1 MSQFDEMGLAPH
13 DTDDKGVFM
22 GFYKGV
28 NIHQFVRDLL
38 LFGANRAVEVCEAWG
53 ITADDFE
60 EMVSLPAFKKEM
72 KELRALIDSSPNA
85 LIQIKARTIVERG
98 LDELQHIV
106 RTAPKDADR
115 IKAMELLIKIAGI
128 TSTARGEET
137 DSGRPAA
144 SGLVLNVNLGP
155 GGMIPELPNQHR
167 PLREVTEIFDV
178 EPDRR

>member
-1 MSQFDEMGLAPH
+1 MGQFEDMSTSP
-13 DTDDKGVFM
+13 DTENKGVFM
-22 GFYKGV
+22 GFFKGV

-38 LFGANRAVEVCEAWG
+38 LFGANRAVEVCEAWNLS
-53 ITADDFE
+53 ADDFDE
-60 EMVSLPAFKKEM
+60 LVRLPAFKKEM
-72 KELRALIDSSPNA
+72 KEMRALIDSSPNA

-98 LDELQHIV
+98 LDELQHII
-106 RTAPKDADR
+106 RTAPRDADR

-155 GGMIPELPNQHR
+155 GGMIPSLPDRPR
-167 PLREVTEIFDV
+167 PLRDVTQIFDV
-178 EPDRR
+178 EAEKI

>member
-1 MSQFDEMGLAPH
+1 MGQFDDMSTSP
-13 DTDDKGVFM
+13 DTENKGVFM
-22 GFYKGV
+22 GFFKGV

-38 LFGANRAVEVCEAWG
+38 LFGANRAVEVCEAWNLS
-53 ITADDFE
+53 ADDFDAL
-60 EMVSLPAFKKEM
+60 VRLPAFKKEM
-72 KELRALIDSSPNA
+72 KEMRALIDSSPNA

-98 LDELQHIV
+98 LDELQHII
-106 RTAPKDADR
+106 RTAPRDADR

-155 GGMIPELPNQHR
+155 GGMIPSLPDRPR
-167 PLREVTEIFDV
+167 PLRDVTQIFDV
-178 EPDRR
+178 EAEKT